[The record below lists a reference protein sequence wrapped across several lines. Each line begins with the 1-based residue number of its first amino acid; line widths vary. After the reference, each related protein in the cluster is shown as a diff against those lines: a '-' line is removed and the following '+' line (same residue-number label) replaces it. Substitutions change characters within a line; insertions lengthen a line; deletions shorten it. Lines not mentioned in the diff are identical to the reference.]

1 MDGRSISRPKE
12 RRVRVSASPPLE
24 IAPNVFEIRLQR
36 VRAHLIAEETLTLI
50 DTGLRGSSAPIDRA
64 IAAIGRSPSE
74 LRRVVCTHG
83 HFDHAGGA
91 AELGARDGVEVLIH
105 GADLANLP
113 TTLANVVRQ
122 PSRRLFV
129 ALTPPVPHATELRDG
144 DVLPVL
150 SGLRVVHV
158 PGHTP
163 GSICLYAPGPRLV
176 FVGDALQ
183 ARLGR
188 VGFAS
193 RLYSDDWLGARA
205 SVKRLAE
212 LDVETIVFSH
222 YPPWRDDAN
231 GLLRRLAADAEA
243 IS

>member
-12 RRVRVSASPPLE
+12 GRARVAASPPLE

-36 VRAHLIAEETLTLI
+36 VRAYLIAEETLTLI
-50 DTGLRGSSAPIDRA
+50 DAGLRGSSTAIDRA

-74 LRRVVCTHG
+74 LRRVICTHG

-91 AELGARDGVEVLIH
+91 AEIAARDGVEVLIH
-105 GADLANLP
+105 GDDLANLP

-129 ALTPPVPHATELRDG
+129 ALTPPVPQAKELRDG

-150 SGLRVVHV
+150 GGLRVVHV

-163 GSICLYAPGPRLV
+163 GSICLYAPGPRLL

-222 YPPWRDDAN
+222 YPPWQDNAN
-231 GLLRRLAADAEA
+231 GLLRRLAIDAEA
-243 IS
+243 IP